1 MGTLRKIEIMAERAF
16 FSFRWFC
23 APIYGGLGLALA
35 LLMLRSLHDV
45 WVLSL
50 NALWGTREVFIVGVL
65 ELIDLSL
72 IGNLLISVMFAGYE
86 NFVSKMNVRE
96 HSDYPAWILHTTFS
110 QIKVNIT
117 ATMAV
122 MSGINLLKTS
132 VEGGGMHELWPGLA
146 VFSAFTIASI
156 AFKAVEII
164 GHGDDHNQ
172 HGATTESH

>member
-1 MGTLRKIEIMAERAF
+1 MGVLRKIEITAERVF
-16 FSFRWFC
+16 FGFRWFS
-23 APIYGGLGLALA
+23 APIYGGLAIALF
-35 LLMLRSLHDV
+35 LLMLRALHEV
-45 WVLSL
+45 WILSL
-50 NALWGTREVFIVGVL
+50 NALTGTREVFIVGIL

-72 IGNLLISVMFAGYE
+72 ISNLLVSVMFAGYE

-132 VEGGGMHELWPGLA
+132 VEGGGMHELWPGIA

-156 AFKAVEII
+156 AFKAVEIA
-164 GHGDDHNQ
+164 GHGHADDH
-172 HGATTESH
+172 TEPKPH